1 MDAYNDTGK
10 FLNIDW
16 KLPVSSEFRWDIWL
30 RITASPA
37 NQSNI
42 FRDLLKPNEKAANS
56 GLLRQDGFSRDNL
69 NGSLNIL
76 RCKSPIFA
84 ENVPF

>member
-16 KLPVSSEFRWDIWL
+16 KFPVSSEFRWEIWL

-42 FRDLLKPNEKAANS
+42 FRAP
-56 GLLRQDGFSRDNL
+56 
-69 NGSLNIL
+69 
-76 RCKSPIFA
+76 
-84 ENVPF
+84 